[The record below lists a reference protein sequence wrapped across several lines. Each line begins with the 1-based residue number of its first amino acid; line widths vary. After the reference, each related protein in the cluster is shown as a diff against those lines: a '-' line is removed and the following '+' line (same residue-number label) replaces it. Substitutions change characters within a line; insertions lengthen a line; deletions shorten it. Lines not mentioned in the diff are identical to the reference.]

1 MRKGQCPVCGR
12 EFVGRTDKIFCSST
26 CKGRPRAPSG
36 PNKCSVEPVS
46 DHPLVVA
53 VKAELASAGRLDSA
67 LGAAAIGL
75 ASAMCAPRV
84 GNAAFVAASK
94 ELSRTMKAALKGA
107 PPVSVGSKR
116 TIAHPVVDELTTRR
130 SKRIKRGYTRRP

>member
-1 MRKGQCPVCGR
+1 M
-12 EFVGRTDKIFCSST
+12 
-26 CKGRPRAPSG
+26 
-36 PNKCSVEPVS
+36 
-46 DHPLVVA
+46 
-53 VKAELASAGRLDSA
+53 
-67 LGAAAIGL
+67 LGAAAISL
-75 ASAMCAPRV
+75 AASMCAPRV

-107 PPVSVGSKR
+107 PPVSVGSKL